1 MQETKAATDP
11 SRVVF
16 WQLTASHL
24 LLVSKITSCP
34 FLSTR
39 DQIQTKNELEHAAA
53 LFIQMAGHD
62 MHFQLKK
69 KNQKKRGGEV
79 TTVDVDF

>member
-1 MQETKAATDP
+1 MPCRRRLGALVQETKAATDP

-16 WQLTASHL
+16 WQMTASHL

-39 DQIQTKNELEHAAA
+39 DQIQTKNELEY
-53 LFIQMAGHD
+53 AGSTIHSD
-62 MHFQLKK
+62 G
-69 KNQKKRGGEV
+69 R
-79 TTVDVDF
+79 T